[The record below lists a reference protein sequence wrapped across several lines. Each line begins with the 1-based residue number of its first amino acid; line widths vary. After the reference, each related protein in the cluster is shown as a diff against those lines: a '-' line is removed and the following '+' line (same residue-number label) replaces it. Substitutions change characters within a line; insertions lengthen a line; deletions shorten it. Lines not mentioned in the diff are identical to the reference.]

1 MCECVS
7 VKDFGAVGDGIT
19 SDSVAFNAAIAAVAP
34 VMGCVCVPSG
44 AYLIDTSIIL
54 EAGVTLIGEGR
65 NSVLLQADNSPVN
78 TPTISVRDGSRV
90 ENLTLDGNA
99 ANQVNLLWAIRA
111 YQRSKVVC
119 RNVLVRNGRGIG
131 IGWSDSEDCECIDCE
146 ATGMTMI
153 RSGFWAEGGNGRH
166 RYINCKSHH
175 NQGDGLVLK
184 APNCYVEGGD
194 YSVNGY
200 GAPSYGLAL
209 GAAGI
214 FTEGGVV
221 VDGITI
227 IGIRAADNS
236 EFGIAVGA
244 VNCII
249 QGCTL
254 TGNQLSGLLMKNGS
268 RYTVASNICV
278 NNGWYTG
285 NLNPAVWVRAGI
297 AMLPP
302 VSHTT
307 LVGNLCYD
315 SRSGGSKTQEHGIL
329 FSSAASPSNST
340 HISLVGNVTEGN
352 KIANDNLNPS
362 VAANVFPNL
371 TVLDYRD
378 FKRQENP
385 RRNSTTAT
393 QPSVAGLRLLY
404 VAGPVT
410 ITHLTDAEQSQ
421 IVSIICTGGAVT
433 IKHGE
438 AGINGIRTVDSNN
451 VVLNTYGQSITLVRM
466 PNSLIYELSRSVT

>member
-1 MCECVS
+1 
-7 VKDFGAVGDGIT
+7 
-19 SDSVAFNAAIAAVAP
+19 
-34 VMGCVCVPSG
+34 
-44 AYLIDTSIIL
+44 
-54 EAGVTLIGEGR
+54 
-65 NSVLLQADNSPVN
+65 
-78 TPTISVRDGSRV
+78 
-90 ENLTLDGNA
+90 
-99 ANQVNLLWAIRA
+99 
-111 YQRSKVVC
+111 
-119 RNVLVRNGRGIG
+119 
-131 IGWSDSEDCECIDCE
+131 
-146 ATGMTMI
+146 
-153 RSGFWAEGGNGRH
+153 
-166 RYINCKSHH
+166 
-175 NQGDGLVLK
+175 
-184 APNCYVEGGD
+184 
-194 YSVNGY
+194 
-200 GAPSYGLAL
+200 
-209 GAAGI
+209 
-214 FTEGGVV
+214 
-221 VDGITI
+221 
-227 IGIRAADNS
+227 
-236 EFGIAVGA
+236 
-244 VNCII
+244 
-249 QGCTL
+249 
-254 TGNQLSGLLMKNGS
+254 MKNGS